1 MVCNM
6 CPYHKVCTSKG
17 DGCENCDFA
26 IALWK
31 ERKKVISL
39 KARNQKLERE
49 NMFLKNQL
57 EDLSEVSSIVVS
69 DFLVDKLENFLDFIK
84 SDTYRK
90 LFELK
95 IKQLPEDLK
104 GEGNA

>member
-49 NMFLKNQL
+49 NTFLKNQL
-57 EDLSEVSSIVVS
+57 DDISEVASQIVVRI
-69 DFLVDKLENFLDFIK
+69 LVDKFENILGSIK
-84 SDTYRK
+84 SDDFASLIEIGMK
-90 LFELK
+90 EL
-95 IKQLPEDLK
+95 PD
-104 GEGNA
+104 A

>member
-1 MVCNM
+1 M

-39 KARNQKLERE
+39 KNKISKLTKEYNDLVDLYSKLLDKKHELEYFFLSLE
-49 NMFLKNQL
+49 NLIDDYKGISF
-57 EDLSEVSSIVVS
+57 EDLCQ
-69 DFLVDKLENFLDFIK
+69 FPNFKEKD
-84 SDTYRK
+84 
-90 LFELK
+90 
-95 IKQLPEDLK
+95 
-104 GEGNA
+104 NA

>member
-39 KARNQKLERE
+39 KASNQKLERE
-49 NMFLKNQL
+49 NTFLKNQL
-57 EDLSEVSSIVVS
+57 DDISEVASQIVVRI
-69 DFLVDKLENFLDFIK
+69 LVDKFENILGSIK
-84 SDTYRK
+84 SDDFVSLIEIGMK
-90 LFELK
+90 EL
-95 IKQLPEDLK
+95 PD
-104 GEGNA
+104 A